1 LAKRFFSP
9 ARKGRFAKAR
19 VRARLILSVRPPSSS
34 LLVPLLLV
42 AVGAGFGAYWF
53 AGRRAASEPTAP
65 ELAPD
70 LGVASARAT
79 SAANFDE
86 AAAAEL
92 ARLRTEVRLLREQLE
107 TARGSLDETSA
118 TLEQAT
124 RELARLRRPLEVDMA
139 SATLRANLAPG
150 EGVVTGGYRLPD
162 GTRLFAFVETDALPD
177 GGIGLMSRF
186 FSVPDELGRSLG
198 LDTLSTEAANTLQHG
213 EVWVRDELT
222 EIAGK
227 LEQNPAA
234 KILSAGIA
242 SITPG
247 KGGEVPII
255 SQAGAPP
262 LSLNVHAV
270 YDEQRNLDFELRVES
285 VPAAPGEAAPTPMSS
300 PAPSPAPTK
309 P

>member
-1 LAKRFFSP
+1 MR
-9 ARKGRFAKAR
+9 
-19 VRARLILSVRPPSSS
+19 PSSS
-34 LLVPLLLV
+34 SPFLPLLLV
-42 AVGAGFGAYWF
+42 AAGVGFGAFWF
-53 AGRRAASEPTAP
+53 AGRRPAP
-65 ELAPD
+65 ESVPPELKPD
-70 LGVASARAT
+70 PGATAARAT
-79 SAANFDE
+79 SAANFDA

-92 ARLRTEVRLLREQLE
+92 ARLRSEVRLLREQLDS
-107 TARGSLDETSA
+107 TRGSLEETSA

-124 RELARLRRPLEVDMA
+124 QELARLRRPLEVDMA

-213 EVWVRDELT
+213 EVWVRDELA
-222 EIAGK
+222 EVAGK

-234 KILSAGIA
+234 KILSAGVA

-247 KGGEVPII
+247 KGGAVPII
-255 SQAGAPP
+255 SEEGAPP

-270 YDEQRNLDFELRVES
+270 YDERRNLDFELRVES
-285 VPAAPGEAAPTPMSS
+285 LPAVAAE
-300 PAPSPAPTK
+300 PAPAK